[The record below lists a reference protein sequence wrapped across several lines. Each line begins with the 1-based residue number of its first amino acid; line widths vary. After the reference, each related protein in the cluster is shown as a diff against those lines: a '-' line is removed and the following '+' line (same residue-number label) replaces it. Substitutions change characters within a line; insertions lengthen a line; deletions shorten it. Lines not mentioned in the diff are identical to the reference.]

1 MFVVA
6 EKATNPRNHITDTA
20 AVVEICNVL
29 NKEPYCAHIATRIIA
44 NKIQS
49 PQEWEALQALN
60 VSTLVSFYS
69 YMLTGVPLGKEMVT
83 KEQTSDLW
91 M

>member
-1 MFVVA
+1 MAVTVT

-29 NKEPYCAHIATRIIA
+29 KKEPHCAHIATRVIA

-49 PQEWEALQALN
+49 PQEWEALQALS
-60 VSTLVSFYS
+60 VC
-69 YMLTGVPLGKEMVT
+69 MLAFL
-83 KEQTSDLW
+83 Q
-91 M
+91 